1 MKLPPAESTALAQ
14 RRPGGQGH
22 IHEEPERGFS
32 RPVLPRSA
40 TVASPERSG
49 ARGGRG
55 NLLAGEPSEWKRS
68 GGNVNN
74 GQLAETLIQQQV
86 SLLEAEL
93 LREAAMG
100 RDVDIQEQLE
110 RFELKMRM
118 ALAQRTVEGTDER
131 TWHME
136 AEEQQQWRLQNLQR
150 AGEGE
155 DRHKQPAAAHPI
167 PMTSG
172 RSGASPGSDFQ
183 RHRAVRKT
191 SGRSGSASP
200 GSDFQRH
207 RAIRKSGVDPTSAGR
222 ESSRVRDIPGA
233 ETERVAGNANGQPI
247 TSPRTSPR
255 SDAGQE
261 SSFSLPSGT
270 ETERHAGDA
279 ARQPIIDQRTSP
291 RSDAGEERSLSRQQS
306 GVRDVPAST
315 EAERDAGNAGRQ
327 PIIGQRTFPRSD
339 AGEERS
345 LSRQHSGV
353 RDVPAGTETERD
365 AGNAGRQPI
374 IGQRTSPRSAAGE
387 ERTFSREQ
395 SGVRDVPAGT
405 EAERDAGNAGRQP
418 IVGQRMSPR
427 SVAGEERSL
436 SREQSGVRDVPAGTE
451 AERDA
456 GNSGRQPSIGQRTSP
471 RSDAGEERSFS
482 REQSGVR
489 DVPAGTETER
499 DAGSAGRQPI
509 IGQRT
514 FPRSDAG
521 EERSLSREQTAGTE
535 AERDAG
541 NAGRQPIIGQR
552 TSPRS
557 DAGEERSF
565 SREQSGVRDVPAG
578 TEAERDAGNAGRQ
591 PIIGQRTSPRSDA
604 GEECSFLR
612 EQSGVRAVPAGTET
626 ERDAGNAGEEP
637 IVGLRTSPRSDA
649 GQESNFS
656 REQSGVRDVP
666 AGAETE
672 RDVGDIVHRSLEGP
686 RLGDSEGDG
695 GAVRRQPSFSTEG
708 GIQAALVPL
717 SGPDPTSPAPARPE
731 VAEIQ
736 GLLEDI
742 AQLRSDARRRQ
753 GVLEQG
759 TEELARLKLLISLG
773 TDRRR
778 CHRCDLAICSLRC
791 LLRSLAQVFHALD
804 MPDWELLSEVAKIL
818 TSVAHVDAHLAELA
832 MWLGKDW
839 AASRLRG
846 AAGQVRWHSV
856 IARHGVGAGSLS
868 DAAHAVRTQQS
879 AVADDHCHGA
889 SRMQGDT
896 KAAEAF
902 DEHAVRRFLA
912 DGDIS
917 ALCNLCGKDVS
928 LDVMSGNCGC

>member
-55 NLLAGEPSEWKRS
+55 NLLAGWGHEPLGQFLAACPRVTPKHAGEPSEWKRS

-279 ARQPIIDQRTSP
+279 ARQPII
-291 RSDAGEERSLSRQQS
+291 
-306 GVRDVPAST
+306 
-315 EAERDAGNAGRQ
+315 
-327 PIIGQRTFPRSD
+327 
-339 AGEERS
+339 
-345 LSRQHSGV
+345 
-353 RDVPAGTETERD
+353 
-365 AGNAGRQPI
+365 
-374 IGQRTSPRSAAGE
+374 GQRTSPRSAAGE

-456 GNSGRQPSIGQRTSP
+456 GNS
-471 RSDAGEERSFS
+471 
-482 REQSGVR
+482 
-489 DVPAGTETER
+489 
-499 DAGSAGRQPI
+499 
-509 IGQRT
+509 
-514 FPRSDAG
+514 
-521 EERSLSREQTAGTE
+521 
-535 AERDAG
+535 
-541 NAGRQPIIGQR
+541 GRQPIIGQR

-839 AASRLRG
+839 SARVFLR
-846 AAGQVRWHSV
+846 
-856 IARHGVGAGSLS
+856 
-868 DAAHAVRTQQS
+868 
-879 AVADDHCHGA
+879 
-889 SRMQGDT
+889 
-896 KAAEAF
+896 
-902 DEHAVRRFLA
+902 
-912 DGDIS
+912 
-917 ALCNLCGKDVS
+917 
-928 LDVMSGNCGC
+928 

>member
-55 NLLAGEPSEWKRS
+55 NLLAGWGHEPLGEPSEWKRS

-207 RAIRKSGVDPTSAGR
+207 RAIRKWLGLVSIPLQRVEKAAVFETFLALKLNVLLGTPMDSLSLARGRLPAQMRVKKAASRFPVALKLSVMLGTLLGSLSSTSGRLHVQMRVKNAACR
-222 ESSRVRDIPGA
+222 VSRVA
-233 ETERVAGNANGQPI
+233 FETFLPALKLSVMQG
-247 TSPRTSPR
+247 TLV
-255 SDAGQE
+255 D
-261 SSFSLPSGT
+261 SL
-270 ETERHAGDA
+270 
-279 ARQPIIDQRTSP
+279 
-291 RSDAGEERSLSRQQS
+291 
-306 GVRDVPAST
+306 AS
-315 EAERDAGNAGRQ
+315 A
-327 PIIGQRTFPRSD
+327 
-339 AGEERS
+339 
-345 LSRQHSGV
+345 
-353 RDVPAGTETERD
+353 
-365 AGNAGRQPI
+365 
-374 IGQRTSPRSAAGE
+374 
-387 ERTFSREQ
+387 
-395 SGVRDVPAGT
+395 
-405 EAERDAGNAGRQP
+405 
-418 IVGQRMSPR
+418 
-427 SVAGEERSL
+427 
-436 SREQSGVRDVPAGTE
+436 
-451 AERDA
+451 
-456 GNSGRQPSIGQRTSP
+456 SGRLPVQMRVKNAAF
-471 RSDAGEERSFS
+471 RVS
-482 REQSGVR
+482 R
-489 DVPAGTETER
+489 
-499 DAGSAGRQPI
+499 
-509 IGQRT
+509 
-514 FPRSDAG
+514 
-521 EERSLSREQTAGTE
+521 
-535 AERDAG
+535 
-541 NAGRQPIIGQR
+541 
-552 TSPRS
+552 
-557 DAGEERSF
+557 
-565 SREQSGVRDVPAG
+565 
-578 TEAERDAGNAGRQ
+578 
-591 PIIGQRTSPRSDA
+591 
-604 GEECSFLR
+604 
-612 EQSGVRAVPAGTET
+612 
-626 ERDAGNAGEEP
+626 
-637 IVGLRTSPRSDA
+637 
-649 GQESNFS
+649 
-656 REQSGVRDVP
+656 SGVRDVP

-839 AASRLRG
+839 SARVFLR
-846 AAGQVRWHSV
+846 
-856 IARHGVGAGSLS
+856 
-868 DAAHAVRTQQS
+868 
-879 AVADDHCHGA
+879 
-889 SRMQGDT
+889 
-896 KAAEAF
+896 
-902 DEHAVRRFLA
+902 
-912 DGDIS
+912 
-917 ALCNLCGKDVS
+917 
-928 LDVMSGNCGC
+928 

>member
-315 EAERDAGNAGRQ
+315 EAERDAGN
-327 PIIGQRTFPRSD
+327 
-339 AGEERS
+339 
-345 LSRQHSGV
+345 
-353 RDVPAGTETERD
+353 
-365 AGNAGRQPI
+365 
-374 IGQRTSPRSAAGE
+374 
-387 ERTFSREQ
+387 
-395 SGVRDVPAGT
+395 
-405 EAERDAGNAGRQP
+405 
-418 IVGQRMSPR
+418 
-427 SVAGEERSL
+427 
-436 SREQSGVRDVPAGTE
+436 
-451 AERDA
+451 
-456 GNSGRQPSIGQRTSP
+456 
-471 RSDAGEERSFS
+471 
-482 REQSGVR
+482 
-489 DVPAGTETER
+489 
-499 DAGSAGRQPI
+499 AGRQPI

>member
-55 NLLAGEPSEWKRS
+55 NLLAGWGHEPLGEPSEWKRS

-207 RAIRKSGVDPTSAGR
+207 RAIRKWLGLVSIPLQRVEKAAVFETFLALKLNVLLGTPMDSLSLARGRLPAQMRVKKAASRFPVALKLSVMLGTLLGSLSSTSGRLHVQMRVKNAACR
-222 ESSRVRDIPGA
+222 VSRVA
-233 ETERVAGNANGQPI
+233 FETFLPALKLSVMQGTLVDSLSSASGRFPVQMRVKNAACRVSTVAFETFLLALKLSVMQGLSSASGRLPVQLRVKNAPFRVSRVAFETFLPALKLSVMQGLSSASGCLPVQLRVKNAACRVSRVAFETFLPALKLSVMQG
-247 TSPRTSPR
+247 TLV
-255 SDAGQE
+255 D
-261 SSFSLPSGT
+261 SL
-270 ETERHAGDA
+270 
-279 ARQPIIDQRTSP
+279 
-291 RSDAGEERSLSRQQS
+291 
-306 GVRDVPAST
+306 AS
-315 EAERDAGNAGRQ
+315 A
-327 PIIGQRTFPRSD
+327 
-339 AGEERS
+339 
-345 LSRQHSGV
+345 
-353 RDVPAGTETERD
+353 
-365 AGNAGRQPI
+365 
-374 IGQRTSPRSAAGE
+374 
-387 ERTFSREQ
+387 
-395 SGVRDVPAGT
+395 
-405 EAERDAGNAGRQP
+405 
-418 IVGQRMSPR
+418 
-427 SVAGEERSL
+427 
-436 SREQSGVRDVPAGTE
+436 
-451 AERDA
+451 
-456 GNSGRQPSIGQRTSP
+456 SGRLPVQMRVKNAAF
-471 RSDAGEERSFS
+471 RVS
-482 REQSGVR
+482 R
-489 DVPAGTETER
+489 
-499 DAGSAGRQPI
+499 
-509 IGQRT
+509 
-514 FPRSDAG
+514 
-521 EERSLSREQTAGTE
+521 
-535 AERDAG
+535 
-541 NAGRQPIIGQR
+541 
-552 TSPRS
+552 
-557 DAGEERSF
+557 
-565 SREQSGVRDVPAG
+565 
-578 TEAERDAGNAGRQ
+578 
-591 PIIGQRTSPRSDA
+591 
-604 GEECSFLR
+604 
-612 EQSGVRAVPAGTET
+612 
-626 ERDAGNAGEEP
+626 
-637 IVGLRTSPRSDA
+637 
-649 GQESNFS
+649 
-656 REQSGVRDVP
+656 SGVRDVP

-804 MPDWELLSEVAKIL
+804 MPDWELLSEVAKAGL
-818 TSVAHVDAHLAELA
+818 VDANCIAGCMPCHLKSCL
-832 MWLGKDW
+832 K
-839 AASRLRG
+839 
-846 AAGQVRWHSV
+846 
-856 IARHGVGAGSLS
+856 
-868 DAAHAVRTQQS
+868 
-879 AVADDHCHGA
+879 
-889 SRMQGDT
+889 
-896 KAAEAF
+896 
-902 DEHAVRRFLA
+902 
-912 DGDIS
+912 
-917 ALCNLCGKDVS
+917 
-928 LDVMSGNCGC
+928 

>member
-1 MKLPPAESTALAQ
+1 
-14 RRPGGQGH
+14 
-22 IHEEPERGFS
+22 
-32 RPVLPRSA
+32 
-40 TVASPERSG
+40 
-49 ARGGRG
+49 
-55 NLLAGEPSEWKRS
+55 
-68 GGNVNN
+68 
-74 GQLAETLIQQQV
+74 
-86 SLLEAEL
+86 
-93 LREAAMG
+93 
-100 RDVDIQEQLE
+100 
-110 RFELKMRM
+110 
-118 ALAQRTVEGTDER
+118 
-131 TWHME
+131 
-136 AEEQQQWRLQNLQR
+136 
-150 AGEGE
+150 
-155 DRHKQPAAAHPI
+155 
-167 PMTSG
+167 
-172 RSGASPGSDFQ
+172 
-183 RHRAVRKT
+183 
-191 SGRSGSASP
+191 
-200 GSDFQRH
+200 
-207 RAIRKSGVDPTSAGR
+207 
-222 ESSRVRDIPGA
+222 
-233 ETERVAGNANGQPI
+233 
-247 TSPRTSPR
+247 
-255 SDAGQE
+255 
-261 SSFSLPSGT
+261 
-270 ETERHAGDA
+270 
-279 ARQPIIDQRTSP
+279 
-291 RSDAGEERSLSRQQS
+291 
-306 GVRDVPAST
+306 
-315 EAERDAGNAGRQ
+315 
-327 PIIGQRTFPRSD
+327 
-339 AGEERS
+339 
-345 LSRQHSGV
+345 
-353 RDVPAGTETERD
+353 
-365 AGNAGRQPI
+365 
-374 IGQRTSPRSAAGE
+374 
-387 ERTFSREQ
+387 
-395 SGVRDVPAGT
+395 
-405 EAERDAGNAGRQP
+405 ERDAGNAGRQP

-456 GNSGRQPSIGQRTSP
+456 GNS
-471 RSDAGEERSFS
+471 
-482 REQSGVR
+482 
-489 DVPAGTETER
+489 
-499 DAGSAGRQPI
+499 
-509 IGQRT
+509 
-514 FPRSDAG
+514 
-521 EERSLSREQTAGTE
+521 
-535 AERDAG
+535 
-541 NAGRQPIIGQR
+541 GRQPIIGQR

-804 MPDWELLSEVAKIL
+804 MPDWELLSEVAKAGL
-818 TSVAHVDAHLAELA
+818 VDANCIAGCMPCHLKSCL
-832 MWLGKDW
+832 K
-839 AASRLRG
+839 
-846 AAGQVRWHSV
+846 
-856 IARHGVGAGSLS
+856 
-868 DAAHAVRTQQS
+868 
-879 AVADDHCHGA
+879 
-889 SRMQGDT
+889 
-896 KAAEAF
+896 
-902 DEHAVRRFLA
+902 
-912 DGDIS
+912 
-917 ALCNLCGKDVS
+917 
-928 LDVMSGNCGC
+928 